1 MVIALFVA
9 LLVCTMMIIRRAPDR
24 IGKLLGLAIGGTI
37 GAQAL
42 MNLLVVTAMAP
53 TKGIA
58 LPFVSAGGSGLVI
71 TAVAAG
77 VLVNIARQRNQLQT
91 DTK

>member
-1 MVIALFVA
+1 
-9 LLVCTMMIIRRAPDR
+9 
-24 IGKLLGLAIGGTI
+24 
-37 GAQAL
+37 
-42 MNLLVVTAMAP
+42 MAP